1 MISTLSRLFKFK
13 LNSVSSFSVVG
24 QGSHNGHLVPAE
36 QVRPQ
41 LNGGVKPKRKKY
53 CCNNALGFTEIFVIT
68 HFSL

>member
-36 QVRPQ
+36 QVLPQ

-53 CCNNALGFTEIFVIT
+53 KALGFTEIFVIT

>member
-36 QVRPQ
+36 QVLPQ
-41 LNGGVKPKRKKY
+41 LNGGVNLKEKNTVVTKLLDSQK
-53 CCNNALGFTEIFVIT
+53 
-68 HFSL
+68 SLL